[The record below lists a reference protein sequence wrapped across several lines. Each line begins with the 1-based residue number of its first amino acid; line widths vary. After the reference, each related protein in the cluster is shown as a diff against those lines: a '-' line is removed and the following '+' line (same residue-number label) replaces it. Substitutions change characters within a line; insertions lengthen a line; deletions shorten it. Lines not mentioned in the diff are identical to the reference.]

1 MNSLNTL
8 ALESNKK
15 IKINFDGGDL
25 SSDAGLLLI
34 KEFAAKLGFIKLVKN
49 KFKTTDK
56 AVRFHK
62 DDENLMQMIYQII
75 AAYFEDD
82 CADELT
88 IDPVFNAILNKSSLA
103 SQPTLSRFF
112 HRMDEDTLSQFDDID
127 KCLRDIVYA
136 IKRPE
141 HMLLDLDSTLFDT
154 YGHQEGEG
162 FNYHYQAHGYHPLLC
177 YDGLTGDLLKAEL
190 RDGTHYCSKDADKFM
205 EPLLQEFLDR
215 NIKTYLRGDSGFASP
230 TLYKTCEHNGCSYAI
245 RLKSNQTLISLA
257 SEKDEALYNATK
269 EDQISYAVT
278 YGEFI
283 YQAGS
288 WDYPRR
294 VVFKI
299 EKPYGQLTHMHT
311 FIVTNMDMEP
321 HQIIQFYCG
330 RGKME
335 NFIKEGKSGFDFAA
349 VSSHSKIVNANRM
362 RVHTLAYNLFNWF
375 RRLVLPANMRK
386 QRIDTIRLKLMK
398 IAARA
403 VRSARYITFK
413 LCSSCPYKRNFY
425 ETLENI
431 QNLNVQLEQQLTM
444 YLDSSKILNHLP
456 QGKSTLFQVDVN

>member
-205 EPLLQEFLDR
+205 KPLLQEFLDR

-245 RLKSNQTLISLA
+245 RLK
-257 SEKDEALYNATK
+257 
-269 EDQISYAVT
+269 
-278 YGEFI
+278 
-283 YQAGS
+283 
-288 WDYPRR
+288 
-294 VVFKI
+294 
-299 EKPYGQLTHMHT
+299 
-311 FIVTNMDMEP
+311 
-321 HQIIQFYCG
+321 
-330 RGKME
+330 
-335 NFIKEGKSGFDFAA
+335 
-349 VSSHSKIVNANRM
+349 
-362 RVHTLAYNLFNWF
+362 
-375 RRLVLPANMRK
+375 
-386 QRIDTIRLKLMK
+386 
-398 IAARA
+398 
-403 VRSARYITFK
+403 
-413 LCSSCPYKRNFY
+413 
-425 ETLENI
+425 
-431 QNLNVQLEQQLTM
+431 
-444 YLDSSKILNHLP
+444 
-456 QGKSTLFQVDVN
+456 